1 MVEFWCS
8 LSYGDK
14 VALIIFILAAILFL
28 FDFLFLLRWF
38 YLLVKQIKRKR
49 QQVRRT
55 SEKSDAFEIATVM
68 VSSLVN
74 DPDPL
79 SELIR
84 YARLAEA
91 GKVSRDK
98 GPEVVRIFFE
108 ELSGRWKL
116 CEIGPFDSVVR
127 FDSRQHTSAIPIDDG
142 DLVRVI
148 RPGWRLGE
156 RVVKPATVM
165 PERR

>member
-1 MVEFWCS
+1 MVEFWYS

-28 FDFLFLLRWF
+28 VDFLFLLRWF
-38 YLLVKQIKRKR
+38 YLLIKQMR
-49 QQVRRT
+49 QQVRKI
-55 SEKSDAFEIATVM
+55 EKSDASEIATIM
-68 VSSLVN
+68 VSSLVS

-79 SELIR
+79 SELVR

-91 GKVSRDK
+91 GKVSQDK

-108 ELSGRWKL
+108 ELSEHWKL

-127 FDSRQHTSAIPIDDG
+127 FDSRQHRSAVPVNDG

-148 RPGWRLGE
+148 GPGWRLGE
-156 RVVKPATVM
+156 RVVKPATVI